1 MENNKNALE
10 SLLKLVTTS
19 ILLGKS
25 VEGGNTSFPDGMHD
39 SFSQNP
45 EPLLRKKKEGIT
57 DKDLRL
63 Y

>member
-10 SLLKLVTTS
+10 SLLKLITES

-25 VEGGNTSFPDGMHD
+25 VEGGNTSCPDDMRD
-39 SFSQNP
+39 SFLPNP
-45 EPLLRKKKEGIT
+45 KPLHRKKKEGIT
-57 DKDLRL
+57 DEDLRL